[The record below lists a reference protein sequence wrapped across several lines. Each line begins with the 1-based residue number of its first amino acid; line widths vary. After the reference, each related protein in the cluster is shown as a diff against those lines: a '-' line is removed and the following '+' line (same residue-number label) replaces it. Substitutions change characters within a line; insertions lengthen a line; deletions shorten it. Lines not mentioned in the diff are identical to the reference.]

1 MLQQQEQMNTGGA
14 QNIPMGQQIE
24 SDILQMVQQQAMMN
38 NMNPSGQ
45 EQMPEGQAERMG
57 GGGMVGS
64 MPPEMGG
71 ILPGGGGM
79 IG

>member
-1 MLQQQEQMNTGGA
+1 MI
-14 QNIPMGQQIE
+14 QN
-24 SDILQMVQQQAMMN
+24 QAMNN
-38 NMNPSGQ
+38 NMNPTGQ

-57 GGGMVGS
+57 GGGTIGS

-71 ILPGGGGM
+71 LLPGGGGM